1 MSERLFF
8 ALWPDRPCAQSWP
21 AALPRLLAG
30 ADGRPQRPDQWHVT
44 LEFLGEVA
52 AEHLPALRQ
61 AAGLAR
67 LEPLVIE
74 FDRVEHWPRPRVACL
89 RRHARAGRA
98 RVRGRP
104 FARCAG
110 SGWLRDRRA
119 PVPPARDAGAQG
131 PRGGRD
137 DAGGTDPV
145 AGATASR
152 WCGR

>member
-8 ALWPDRPCAQSWP
+8 ALWPDPGLRAELARC
-21 AALPRLLAG
+21 LPRLLAG

-52 AEHLPALRQ
+52 AERRPALHQ

-89 RRHARAGRA
+89 VATRTPAALESGVSRLRAALGAAASRPTRA
-98 RVRGRP
+98 RS
-104 FARCAG
+104 AR
-110 SGWLRDRRA
+110 
-119 PVPPARDAGAQG
+119 
-131 PRGGRD
+131 
-137 DAGGTDPV
+137 T
-145 AGATASR
+145 
-152 WCGR
+152 